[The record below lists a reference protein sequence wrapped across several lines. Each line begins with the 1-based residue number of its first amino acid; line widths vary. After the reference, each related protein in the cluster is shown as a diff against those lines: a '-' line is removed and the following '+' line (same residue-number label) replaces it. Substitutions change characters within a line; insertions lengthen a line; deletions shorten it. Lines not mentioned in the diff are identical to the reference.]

1 MAEKKKI
8 ENSEKP
14 KRGRK
19 PKALV
24 DEISAEINEV
34 DDVKEGKEY
43 TVKVETFL
51 NVRSGAGK
59 QYGKI
64 GSLNNG
70 DKVVILEEK
79 NGFGRIADG
88 KWIMMKYLH

>member
-1 MAEKKKI
+1 MAEKKI
-8 ENSEKP
+8 DENSEKP

-19 PKALV
+19 PKALI
-24 DEISAEINEV
+24 DEISAEIN
-34 DDVKEGKEY
+34 EGKEY

-70 DKVVILEEK
+70 EKVVILEEK